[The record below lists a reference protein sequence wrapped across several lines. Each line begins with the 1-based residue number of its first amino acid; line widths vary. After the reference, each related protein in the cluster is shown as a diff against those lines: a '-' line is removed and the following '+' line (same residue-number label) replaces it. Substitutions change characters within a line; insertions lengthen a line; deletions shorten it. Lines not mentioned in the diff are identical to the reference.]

1 MNQPELYKDIE
12 IRERNFRLN
21 KMDARTGSYM
31 LVKLTKIIAPLIQTI
46 DLEDLDNLNLNDIN
60 LTELMGPLLE
70 LPEEEFR
77 YIQDNCLRVV
87 EEILPGDT
95 IKIIDKY
102 GTFQA
107 LNIEFDTF
115 LVMNLTVQSL
125 IFNVKGFFD
134 ESVLN
139 TIMKKLNISQQ
150 NLKM

>member
-60 LTELMGPLLE
+60 LTELMSPLLE
-70 LPEEEFR
+70 LPEKEFR

-150 NLKM
+150 SLKM

>member
-60 LTELMGPLLE
+60 LTELMSPLLE
-70 LPEEEFR
+70 LPEKEFR

>member
-21 KMDARTGSYM
+21 KVDARTGSYM

-60 LTELMGPLLE
+60 LTELMSPLLE
-70 LPEEEFR
+70 LPEKEFR

>member
-31 LVKLTKIIAPLIQTI
+31 LVKLTKIIAPLIQII

-60 LTELMGPLLE
+60 LTELMSPLLE
-70 LPEEEFR
+70 LPEKEFR

>member
-70 LPEEEFR
+70 LPEDEFR